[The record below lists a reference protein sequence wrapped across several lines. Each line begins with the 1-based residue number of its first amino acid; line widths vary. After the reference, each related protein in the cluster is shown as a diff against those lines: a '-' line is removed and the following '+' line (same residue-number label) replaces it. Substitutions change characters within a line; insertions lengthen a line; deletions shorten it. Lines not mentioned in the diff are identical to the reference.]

1 MTAALLDFCRLFAGF
16 SSDPCWFFA
25 GDVLQ
30 TCLEIAAFLLGCM
43 AYGASMKHAERRHA
57 PSGQFA
63 LADQGHFAPCIIAGR
78 TAINFWLHSDK
89 RIEPLSKSACNK
101 LIRAATPSLF
111 TDDMS
116 ETLFGEPPFE
126 ILVADASSRRNRRK
140 VRCLTSSCGLPS
152 RSLAIHDASTAICT
166 PAFAFCQV
174 NRKLPLIKSIELGTD
189 LCASYWLDMFGDVQ
203 QRQYRLA
210 TKSVLTRFTESNT
223 ALYGSRQAREALR
236 WVRDGSASP
245 METKLMLLLSLPQRL
260 GGYGFSG
267 ARFNYQ
273 VNPGN
278 TRSRIN
284 QSFSESTSHFQM
296 PKSASSM
303 TVRPSI
309 GISAKTAGGST
320 RSNPSAGRFSPWTS
334 NNFSIRSQ
342 WRGPPSRSQSSWV
355 RASACEAIGTGG
367 IPSLDGSC
375 FFDSLLFSATRGC

>member
-25 GDVLQ
+25 RDVLQ
-30 TCLEIAAFLLGCM
+30 TCLEIVAFLLGCM

-152 RSLAIHDASTAICT
+152 RSLAMHDASTAICT

-210 TKSVLTRFTESNT
+210 TKSALTRFTESNT

-273 VNPGN
+273 VNLGN
-278 TRSRIN
+278 ARSRIN
-284 QSFSESTSHFQM
+284 QSFFRIDIAF
-296 PKSASSM
+296 PNAK
-303 TVRPSI
+303 I
-309 GISAKTAGGST
+309 GIEYDSAAFHRDFSKDRRRINALESLGWTIFSVDKQQLLNTFAMERTAKQIAKLMGT
-320 RSNPSAGRFSPWTS
+320 R
-334 NNFSIRSQ
+334 IRMRGDWH
-342 WRGPPSRSQSSWV
+342 WRYSELRRQL
-355 RASACEAIGTGG
+355 
-367 IPSLDGSC
+367 SL
-375 FFDSLLFSATRGC
+375 